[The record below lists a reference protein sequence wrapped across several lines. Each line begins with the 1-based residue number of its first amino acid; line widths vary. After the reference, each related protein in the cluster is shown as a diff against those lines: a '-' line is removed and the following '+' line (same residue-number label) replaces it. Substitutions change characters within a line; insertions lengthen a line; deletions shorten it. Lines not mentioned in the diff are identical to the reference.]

1 MSALMES
8 DLLIT
13 KITQLIL
20 NWQLREA
27 SAFIDTRQNELS
39 VKDIFTMRNLLD
51 QYLEWENA
59 FSEIIAKIDSDPAA
73 AQYML
78 NQIPEEIRITYPQ
91 IESVY
96 SSMEMTK
103 DKKQIDA
110 ALQKCDEAYESLLH
124 ELNESKAKALIEEAK
139 RIFPNWD
146 RINEL
151 RERIN
156 RLQELHEKLARG
168 LQIQTEASALREKGG
183 QSAYQKAM
191 SLINEYTSLGLEN
204 LGIALFDVTAERDH
218 LLQMITRAEGKS
230 WSHRLSSTAESEEIL
245 RLEQSIHSLEDAES
259 KNLRVLFNNN
269 ARLLNL
275 LIKEKSETDSDS
287 EKGIQLGI
295 RIEELRKKNRQI
307 ETDIRTEVGKRSMEY
322 CSLAQAALKA
332 GELST
337 AEINIGLAKETGKP
351 ADPFDPD
358 EFLGDIDL
366 PTSVLDSID
375 QLEEKLKRI
384 SVVRSEVEE
393 KLRNIREQFSAEEN
407 ISLNNLSNWI
417 SVIEECFEKDPN
429 TPGLS
434 QFRNEINNRYQS
446 VRTYVFDKGIREVDR
461 FIKKGMFPEAK
472 AKLDS
477 LSATYPDDQE
487 KEQLKKRLNRI
498 SVLEKVFD
506 QIEGFQK
513 QIAELNHSTAE
524 KLESDAE
531 HAEQLESYYE
541 QIQTIYKK
549 YRLPE
554 PKELEINRFNQLRIL
569 EKIREYEEEIKFVKN
584 TIANGILT
592 TDSLAAA
599 EKIEISDLYSVETAR
614 DLLARFWFFCAKVDN
629 NRENLPRYL
638 AKAERIAE
646 DCSDTMLY
654 QEISAF
660 RITMNEKNEEGKRV
674 NLLLETLNQFWKEKA
689 FLAGIDYISKN
700 ITIDDRKNPQIL
712 QLIERIEQAYRFNL
726 SEELLKTAK
735 EAFNRGDYQKAE
747 EDISRSLDYL
757 YSIEG
762 AQLQKT
768 INSVQ
773 QFEENNLKE
782 IESFLNQDVFH
793 EDEIDEST
801 AEEIR
806 YITDR
811 IDSMEKS
818 QMLDRRIRSRIGTA
832 KNRIV
837 RIKNQETGTFNNLRQ
852 QFENA
857 LMLGEEGLE
866 QAESVLRDMDS
877 RIWIENRSSDILSLK
892 IKLDEIRNTLNSLRI
907 VINQSDHYL
916 HQGDFRSAERIL
928 AAFHADTS
936 QKWPDWLLIQ
946 KENAEFRIRELH
958 EKYQQVQS
966 RFEKKDSNTGEVIDE
981 ANRIL
986 DPKSTDAAQSFR
998 LTTELGQYKTIL
1010 ERDIRVDSEQNP
1022 YMIGINYL
1030 LDVLKWNEIA
1040 VEAVSGIGNHREGI
1054 SVDALYG
1061 IRKAGRDLFDRMPPA
1076 LVGIQP
1082 SFAER
1087 NKWLE
1092 ERTRIRQLLLELEG
1106 IQKKSG
1112 NRPSERQA
1120 IIRRDIQ
1127 ELEKLTLLPIEEE
1140 SLSRVKKIQENRK
1153 KRKGCLFSGFI
1164 FSVLTLAGLYLAS
1177 PLLIPYL
1184 TPEPT
1189 VSFTPSKTLTPSLT
1203 ASPTITLTAT
1213 LTATPTLTPTA
1224 TFTHTPTATPMGLT
1238 GVIRNHLI
1246 GVYELPDGNTKM
1258 LSEGYLEPGSEV
1270 EVIRYCESAVIKG
1283 EYWALIFYPSQD
1295 RNTGWIRIRLPDSL
1309 DYVLLSDTGQPSS
1322 EVLNEN
1328 SALRMTCPLKS
1339 YIRMPGDPTVTPTIP
1354 ENED

>member
-1 MSALMES
+1 MSVLMES
-8 DLLIT
+8 DSLIT

-27 SAFIDTRQNELS
+27 SAFIDTQQNVLS
-39 VKDIFTMRNLLD
+39 VKDIFAMRNLLD
-51 QYLEWENA
+51 HYLEWDNA
-59 FSEIIAKIDSDPAA
+59 FSEIIGKIDSDPAA

-91 IESVY
+91 IKSIY
-96 SSMEMTK
+96 SSMELTK
-103 DKKQIDA
+103 DKQQIDA
-110 ALQKCDEAYESLLH
+110 ALKKCDEAYESLLH
-124 ELNESKAKALIEEAK
+124 ELNEKKAKALIEEAK

-146 RINEL
+146 RNNEL

-156 RLQELHEKLARG
+156 NIQELHEKLARG
-168 LQIQTEASALREKGG
+168 LQIQTEVSALREKGG

-204 LGIALFDVTAERDH
+204 VGIALFDVAAERDH

-230 WSHRLSSTAESEEIL
+230 WSHRLTITSESEEIL

-275 LIKEKSETDSDS
+275 LTKEKSETESDS
-287 EKGIQLGI
+287 EKSIQLGI
-295 RIEELRKKNRQI
+295 RIEELRKNNQQI

-322 CSLAQAALKA
+322 CTLAQAALKA

-337 AEINIGLAKETGKP
+337 AEINIRLAKETGKS

-375 QLEEKLKRI
+375 QLEETLKRV
-384 SVVRSEVEE
+384 SVVRNEVEE

-407 ISLNNLSNWI
+407 ITLNNLSYWI

-434 QFRNEINNRYQS
+434 QFRTEINNRYQS
-446 VRTYVFDKGIREVDR
+446 VRTYAFEKGIREIDR
-461 FIKKGMFPEAK
+461 SIKNGKFTDAK
-472 AKLDS
+472 IKLDFLIAS
-477 LSATYPDDQE
+477 FPDDQE
-487 KEQLKKRLNRI
+487 KEQLTKRLNKI
-498 SVLEKVFD
+498 SVLEKIFD
-506 QIEGFQK
+506 QIDGLQK
-513 QIAELNHSTAE
+513 QIAELYHSTTE

-531 HAEQLESYYE
+531 HTGQLESYY
-541 QIQTIYKK
+541 QKIQAIYKK
-549 YRLPE
+549 YHLQE
-554 PKELEINRFNQLRIL
+554 PKELEINRFNQLRIFD
-569 EKIREYEEEIKFVKN
+569 KIGEYESEIKIVKN
-584 TIANGILT
+584 SIANGILT
-592 TDSLAAA
+592 AESLSAA

-646 DCSDTMLY
+646 DCNDSALH

-674 NLLLETLNQFWKEKA
+674 NLLLETLNQFWKEKT

-700 ITIDDRKNPQIL
+700 VTVEDRKNPQIF
-712 QLIERIEQAYRFNL
+712 QLVDRIEQAYRFNL
-726 SEELLKTAK
+726 SEELLKSAK
-735 EAFNRGDYQKAE
+735 EAFSHGDYQKAE

-757 YSIEG
+757 YSVEG

-768 INSVQ
+768 INSIQ

-782 IESFLNQDVFH
+782 IENFLNQDVF
-793 EDEIDEST
+793 EDGEIDVLA

-806 YITDR
+806 YIADR

-818 QMLDRRIRSRIGTA
+818 QMVDRRIRSRIGTA
-832 KNRIV
+832 KNRII

-866 QAESVLRDMDS
+866 QAESVLKDMDS
-877 RIWIENRSSDILSLK
+877 RIWIENRSSEILSLK
-892 IKLDEIRNTLNSLRI
+892 MKLDEIKNILKALRI

-928 AAFHADTS
+928 AAFHADAK
-936 QKWPDWLLIQ
+936 QKWPDWLLIL

-986 DPKSTDAAQSFR
+986 DPKSTDAVQSFR

-1040 VEAVSGIGNHREGI
+1040 IEAVSGMGNHREGI
-1054 SVDALYG
+1054 SLDALYG

-1092 ERTRIRQLLLELEG
+1092 ERTRVRQLLLELEG
-1106 IQKKSG
+1106 TQKKTA
-1112 NRPSERQA
+1112 NRPSERQS

-1127 ELEKLTLLPIEEE
+1127 ELEKLSLLPNEEE
-1140 SLSRVKKIQENRK
+1140 SLSRIKKIQENRK
-1153 KRKGCLFSGFI
+1153 KRKGCLFSGILFFI
-1164 FSVLTLAGLYLAS
+1164 LALAGLYLAS
-1177 PLLIPYL
+1177 PILIPYL

-1189 VSFTPSKTLTPSLT
+1189 ISYTPSMTFTPSLT
-1203 ASPTITLTAT
+1203 ASPTMTMTAT

-1258 LSEGYLEPGSEV
+1258 LSNGYLEPGSEV
-1270 EVIRYCESAVIKG
+1270 EIIRYCESAVIKG

-1309 DYVLLSDTGQPSS
+1309 DYVLLSDTGQPSL
-1322 EVLNEN
+1322 EVLNDN
-1328 SALRMTCPLKS
+1328 PALKMTCPLKS
-1339 YIRMPGDPTVTPTIP
+1339 YIRMPGDPTITPTVSQQ
-1354 ENED
+1354 ED

>member
-1 MSALMES
+1 MES
-8 DLLIT
+8 DSLLT

-27 SAFIDTRQNELS
+27 SAFIETRQNELS

-51 QYLEWENA
+51 QYVEWENT

-73 AQYML
+73 AQYLL

-91 IESVY
+91 IETIY

-103 DKKQIDA
+103 DRTQIDS
-110 ALQKCDEAYESLLH
+110 ALKKCDDAYESMLH
-124 ELNESKAKALIEEAK
+124 ELNESKAKELIEEAK
-139 RIFPNWD
+139 RIFPGWD
-146 RINEL
+146 RITAL

-156 RLQELHEKLARG
+156 SIQELNEKLAKG
-168 LQIQTEASALREKGG
+168 LQIQVEVSALREKGG
-183 QSAYQKAM
+183 QAAYRRAM

-204 LGIALFDVTAERDH
+204 IGIALFDVSAERDH

-230 WSHRLSSTAESEEIL
+230 WSHRLTSTSESEEML

-275 LIKEKSETDSDS
+275 LTREKNETDTDS
-287 EKGIQLGI
+287 EKSIQLGI
-295 RIEELRKKNRQI
+295 RIEELRKKNQQI

-322 CSLAQAALKA
+322 CSLAQAALNT

-337 AEINIGLAKETGKP
+337 AEINMRLAKETGKA

-375 QLEEKLKRI
+375 QLEEQLKRI
-384 SVVRSEVEE
+384 SVVRNEVEE
-393 KLRNIREQFSAEEN
+393 KLRNIREQFNAEEN
-407 ISLNNLSNWI
+407 ISLNNLSLWI
-417 SVIEECFEKDPN
+417 SVIEECFDKDPN
-429 TPGLS
+429 TPGLT

-446 VRTYVFDKGIREVDR
+446 VRTYVFEKGIREVDR
-461 FIKKGMFPEAK
+461 AIKNGLFPEAK
-472 AKLDS
+472 TKLDS
-477 LSATYPDDQE
+477 LSASYPDDQE
-487 KEQLKKRLNRI
+487 KEQLKKRLNKI

-506 QIEGFQK
+506 QIDGFQK
-513 QIAELNHSTAE
+513 QIAELYLSAAE
-524 KLESDAE
+524 KLESDTE
-531 HAEQLESYYE
+531 HAEQLESYYQ
-541 QIQTIYKK
+541 QIQAIYKK

-554 PKELEINRFNQLRIL
+554 PKEIEINRFNQLRIL
-569 EKIREYEEEIKFVKN
+569 EKIQEYSTDIKFVKSC
-584 TIANGILT
+584 IATGILT
-592 TDSLAAA
+592 AESLSAA
-599 EKIEISDLYSVETAR
+599 ESIEISDLYSVDSVR
-614 DLLARFWFFCAKVDN
+614 DLLTRFWFFCAKVDN

-646 DCSDTMLY
+646 ECSEPSLY

-660 RITMNEKNEEGKRV
+660 RIAINEKNEEGKRV
-674 NLLLETLNQFWKEKA
+674 NLLLETLNQFWKDKA

-700 ITIDDRKNPQIL
+700 ITNEDRKNPQIF
-712 QLIERIEQAYRFNL
+712 QLTDRIEQAYRFNL

-735 EAFNRGDYQKAE
+735 EAFTRGDYQKAE

-768 INSVQ
+768 IISVQ
-773 QFEENNLKE
+773 QYEENNLKE
-782 IESFLNQDVFH
+782 IENFLNQELFLKD
-793 EDEIDEST
+793 DINESA

-806 YITDR
+806 YISDR

-818 QMLDRRIRSRIGTA
+818 PTLDRRTRSRIGTA

-837 RIKNQETGTFNNLRQ
+837 RIKDQETGTFNNLKQ
-852 QFENA
+852 QFENS
-857 LMLGEEGLE
+857 LMLGEEGLDL
-866 QAESVLRDMDS
+866 AESVLKDMES
-877 RIWIENRSSDILSLK
+877 RIWIENRSSEILSLK
-892 IKLDEIRNTLNSLRI
+892 MKLDEIKNILKSLRI
-907 VINQSDHYL
+907 VINQSDQYL

-928 AAFHADTS
+928 SAFHAETS

-946 KENAEFRIRELH
+946 KENAEFHLHELF

-966 RFEKKDSNTGEVIDE
+966 RFDKKDAQSGEVIDE

-986 DPKSTDAAQSFR
+986 DPKSTGAEQSFR

-1010 ERDIRVDSEQNP
+1010 ERDIQVDSEQNP

-1040 VEAVSGIGNHREGI
+1040 VEAVSGTGNHREGI
-1054 SVDALYG
+1054 SLDALYG
-1061 IRKAGRDLFDRMPPA
+1061 IRKAGRELFDRMPPA

-1092 ERTRIRQLLLELEG
+1092 ERTRIRQLLNELNTT
-1106 IQKKSG
+1106 QKKTV
-1112 NRPSERQA
+1112 NRPSERQS
-1120 IIRRDIQ
+1120 IIRQDIQ
-1127 ELEKLTLLPIEEE
+1127 ELEKMQLLPIEEE
-1140 SLSRVKKIQENRK
+1140 SLLGVKKIQENRR
-1153 KRKGCLFSGFI
+1153 KRKGCLFAGIILF
-1164 FSVLTLAGLYLAS
+1164 VLTIAGLYLAS
-1177 PLLIPYL
+1177 PVLIPYL

-1189 VSFTPSKTLTPSLT
+1189 ISYTPSMTLTPSLT
-1203 ASPTITLTAT
+1203 ASSTMTLTAT

-1258 LSEGYLEPGSEV
+1258 LSEGYLLPESEV
-1270 EVIRYCESAVIKG
+1270 EVIRYCESAVNKG
-1283 EYWALIFYPSQD
+1283 EYWALIFYPSQE

-1322 EVLNEN
+1322 EVLIEN
-1328 SALRMTCPLKS
+1328 SDLRMTCPLKS
-1339 YIRMPGDPTVTPTIP
+1339 YIRMPGDPTVTPTVSK
-1354 ENED
+1354 EED

>member
-1 MSALMES
+1 MES
-8 DLLIT
+8 DSLLT

-27 SAFIDTRQNELS
+27 SAFIETRQNELS

-51 QYLEWENA
+51 QYVEWENT

-73 AQYML
+73 AQYLL

-91 IESVY
+91 IETIY

-103 DKKQIDA
+103 DRTQIDS
-110 ALQKCDEAYESLLH
+110 ALKKCDDAYESMLH
-124 ELNESKAKALIEEAK
+124 ELNESKAKELIEEAK
-139 RIFPNWD
+139 RIFPGWD
-146 RINEL
+146 RITAL

-156 RLQELHEKLARG
+156 SIQELNEKLAKG
-168 LQIQTEASALREKGG
+168 LQIQVEVSALREKGG
-183 QSAYQKAM
+183 QAAYRRAM

-204 LGIALFDVTAERDH
+204 IGIALFDVSAERDH

-230 WSHRLSSTAESEEIL
+230 WSHRLTSTSESEEML

-275 LIKEKSETDSDS
+275 LTREKNETDTDS
-287 EKGIQLGI
+287 EKSIQLGI
-295 RIEELRKKNRQI
+295 RIEELRKKNQQI

-322 CSLAQAALKA
+322 CSLAQAALNT

-337 AEINIGLAKETGKP
+337 AEINMRLAKETGKA

-375 QLEEKLKRI
+375 QLEEQLKRI
-384 SVVRSEVEE
+384 SVVRNEVEE
-393 KLRNIREQFSAEEN
+393 KLRNIREQFNAEEN
-407 ISLNNLSNWI
+407 ISLNNLSLWI
-417 SVIEECFEKDPN
+417 SVIEECFDKDPN
-429 TPGLS
+429 TPGLT

-446 VRTYVFDKGIREVDR
+446 VRTYVFEKGIREVDR
-461 FIKKGMFPEAK
+461 AIKNGLFPEAK
-472 AKLDS
+472 TKLDS
-477 LSATYPDDQE
+477 LSASYPDDQE
-487 KEQLKKRLNRI
+487 KEQLKKRLNKI

-506 QIEGFQK
+506 QIDGFQK
-513 QIAELNHSTAE
+513 QIAELYLSAAE
-524 KLESDAE
+524 KLESDTE
-531 HAEQLESYYE
+531 HAEQLESYYQ
-541 QIQTIYKK
+541 QIQAIYKK

-554 PKELEINRFNQLRIL
+554 PKEIEINRFNQLRIL
-569 EKIREYEEEIKFVKN
+569 EKIQEYSTDIKFVKSC
-584 TIANGILT
+584 IATGILT
-592 TDSLAAA
+592 AESLSAA
-599 EKIEISDLYSVETAR
+599 ESIEISDLYSVDSVR
-614 DLLARFWFFCAKVDN
+614 DLLTRFWFFCAKVDN

-646 DCSDTMLY
+646 ECSEPSLY

-660 RITMNEKNEEGKRV
+660 RIAINEKNEEGKRV
-674 NLLLETLNQFWKEKA
+674 NLLLETLNQFWKDKA

-700 ITIDDRKNPQIL
+700 ITNEDRKNPQIF
-712 QLIERIEQAYRFNL
+712 QLTDRIEQAYRFNL

-735 EAFNRGDYQKAE
+735 EAFTRGDYQKAE

-768 INSVQ
+768 IISVQ
-773 QFEENNLKE
+773 QYEENNLKE
-782 IESFLNQDVFH
+782 IENFLNQELFLKD
-793 EDEIDEST
+793 DINESA

-806 YITDR
+806 YISDR

-818 QMLDRRIRSRIGTA
+818 PTLDRRTRSRIGTA

-837 RIKNQETGTFNNLRQ
+837 RIKDQETGTFNNLKQ
-852 QFENA
+852 QFENS
-857 LMLGEEGLE
+857 LMLGEEGLDL
-866 QAESVLRDMDS
+866 AESVLKDMES
-877 RIWIENRSSDILSLK
+877 RIWIENRSSEILSLK
-892 IKLDEIRNTLNSLRI
+892 MKLDEIKNILKSLRI
-907 VINQSDHYL
+907 VINQSDQYL

-928 AAFHADTS
+928 SAFHAETS

-946 KENAEFRIRELH
+946 KENAEFHLHELF

-966 RFEKKDSNTGEVIDE
+966 RFDKKDAQSGEVIDE

-986 DPKSTDAAQSFR
+986 DPKSTGAEQSFR

-1010 ERDIRVDSEQNP
+1010 ERDIQVDSEQNP

-1040 VEAVSGIGNHREGI
+1040 VEAVSGTGNHREGI
-1054 SVDALYG
+1054 SLDALYG
-1061 IRKAGRDLFDRMPPA
+1061 IRKAGRELFDRMPPA

-1092 ERTRIRQLLLELEG
+1092 ERTRIRQLLNELNTT
-1106 IQKKSG
+1106 QKKTV
-1112 NRPSERQA
+1112 NRPSERQS
-1120 IIRRDIQ
+1120 IIRQDIQ
-1127 ELEKLTLLPIEEE
+1127 ELEKMQLLPIEEE
-1140 SLSRVKKIQENRK
+1140 SLLGVKKIQENRR
-1153 KRKGCLFSGFI
+1153 KRKGCLFAGIILF
-1164 FSVLTLAGLYLAS
+1164 VLTIAGLYLAS
-1177 PLLIPYL
+1177 PVLIPYL

-1189 VSFTPSKTLTPSLT
+1189 ISYTPSMTLTPSLT
-1203 ASPTITLTAT
+1203 ASSTMTLTAT

-1258 LSEGYLEPGSEV
+1258 LSEGYLLPESEV
-1270 EVIRYCESAVIKG
+1270 EVIRYCESAVNKG
-1283 EYWALIFYPSQD
+1283 EYWALIFYPSQE

-1322 EVLNEN
+1322 EVLIEN
-1328 SALRMTCPLKS
+1328 SDLRMTCPLKS
-1339 YIRMPGDPTVTPTIP
+1339 YIRMPGDPTVTPTISK
-1354 ENED
+1354 EEG